1 MKTVSVMREAPKKS
15 HLKFDYD
22 KKFKCFKLS
31 KVLPAG
37 MLFLFDFGSIP
48 HTKGGDGDPLDVVSV
63 SEFGSFT
70 GCTMDCRMIGN
81 MLANRQKTMQQKTRN
96 DRFFIIQVES
106 AEHKE
111 VMEVSPSPRQIVDQV
126 KEFY

>member
-1 MKTVSVMREAPKKS
+1 
-15 HLKFDYD
+15 
-22 KKFKCFKLS
+22 
-31 KVLPAG
+31 
-37 MLFLFDFGSIP
+37 
-48 HTKGGDGDPLDVVSV
+48 
-63 SEFGSFT
+63 
-70 GCTMDCRMIGN
+70 MIGN

-106 AEHKE
+106 AEHKK